1 MTTAQL
7 RTLARATT
15 SIAGSGDALIELV
28 AREPRGLDRF
38 LQELAVD
45 DRIDQSLRLQ
55 AVTTLG
61 RNTSPS
67 SLQGLR
73 AALTVD
79 DPDVEQRAIER
90 LGKVGTADD
99 IELLRQRRSGN
110 RTTQRVLRTAKSFL
124 SYRHRLGTYRID
136 APKNRIAAADDAA
149 DPIRTT
155 TPTSKMIDRIE
166 LATPPVPGINLVP
179 TPLRRLVCGGGEY
192 ALMWNS
198 EFGGAAAATLADQ
211 QGIPAVLV
219 EFNNETGVYSPSYY
233 LFADPTGHGRV
244 RLAGL
249 RGSGH
254 VGLVG
259 SATIDADQLRFEI
272 NATETPIEH
281 PLTVSGSYDLDSA
294 AVRFEVANVE
304 SRFSQTQ
311 QRRRKRPRL
320 VRQPS

>member
-1 MTTAQL
+1 
-7 RTLARATT
+7 
-15 SIAGSGDALIELV
+15 
-28 AREPRGLDRF
+28 
-38 LQELAVD
+38 
-45 DRIDQSLRLQ
+45 
-55 AVTTLG
+55 
-61 RNTSPS
+61 
-67 SLQGLR
+67 
-73 AALTVD
+73 
-79 DPDVEQRAIER
+79 
-90 LGKVGTADD
+90 
-99 IELLRQRRSGN
+99 
-110 RTTQRVLRTAKSFL
+110 
-124 SYRHRLGTYRID
+124 
-136 APKNRIAAADDAA
+136 
-149 DPIRTT
+149 
-155 TPTSKMIDRIE
+155 
-166 LATPPVPGINLVP
+166 
-179 TPLRRLVCGGGEY
+179 
-192 ALMWNS
+192 MWNS
-198 EFGGAAAATLADQ
+198 EFAGAAAATLADQ

-219 EFNNETGVYSPSYY
+219 EFNNETGVYSPGYY

-249 RGSGH
+249 RGSGR